1 MSIMTHET
9 AVKAAKWCVVTI
21 LFNCLV
27 SLLFSAHAIVSAMCY
42 LGWLGGTWFV
52 VSKHLKK
59 AEQEPVK
66 KVVPDVDVACDR
78 MCLIPDIDAVMH
90 GTGYNWCW
98 PDAVAINDIIVMDD
112 KNRWHGTIQMDSN
125 QRVYAVM
132 AMIDGSQVRFVNKP
146 YLYPKEKRMKEQN
159 APITSFFKEVLPD
172 AVWSWTGEDLLS
184 VTSEVRGL
192 DNALVKVHYRK
203 DGSVSSMIGENVKV
217 RLVRSAKKAEKA
229 EPVAEAMVK
238 AAAAAPT
245 ETKVVTP
252 DAAPAPAA
260 ATTEEKKSA
269 APSIAP
275 EKIEGAIER
284 DGKTSVLTAP
294 EREEVR
300 GDIDPINDENILA
313 VDDVPPISTET
324 AKMSAENI
332 ALFISRELEELANSA
347 LENGESSF
355 VFKWPEGIQ
364 TITEAEYLAKEL
376 MNRCDIYQQITV
388 DGDNQTLK
396 FELFNPDAII

>member
-1 MSIMTHET
+1 MSIITHET
-9 AVKAAKWCVVTI
+9 AVKAAKWCVATI
-21 LFNCLV
+21 IFNCLV

-364 TITEAEYLAKEL
+364 TITEAEYLAMEL

>member
-9 AVKAAKWCVVTI
+9 AVKAAKWCAATI

-229 EPVAEAMVK
+229 EPVVEATAEAT
-238 AAAAAPT
+238 AAAPT

-252 DAAPAPAA
+252 EATPAPATT
-260 ATTEEKKSA
+260 TTEEKKSA
-269 APSIAP
+269 TPSIAP

-347 LENGESSF
+347 LENGETSF

-376 MNRCDIYQQITV
+376 MNRCDIYQQIIV

>member
-1 MSIMTHET
+1 MSIITHET
-9 AVKAAKWCVVTI
+9 AVKAAKWCVATI
-21 LFNCLV
+21 IFNCLV

-229 EPVAEAMVK
+229 EPVVK
-238 AAAAAPT
+238 ATVEAAAAAPT

>member
-1 MSIMTHET
+1 MSIMRHET
-9 AVKAAKWCVVTI
+9 AVKAAKWCAVTI

-146 YLYPKEKRMKEQN
+146 YLY
-159 APITSFFKEVLPD
+159 
-172 AVWSWTGEDLLS
+172 
-184 VTSEVRGL
+184 
-192 DNALVKVHYRK
+192 
-203 DGSVSSMIGENVKV
+203 
-217 RLVRSAKKAEKA
+217 
-229 EPVAEAMVK
+229 
-238 AAAAAPT
+238 
-245 ETKVVTP
+245 
-252 DAAPAPAA
+252 
-260 ATTEEKKSA
+260 
-269 APSIAP
+269 
-275 EKIEGAIER
+275 
-284 DGKTSVLTAP
+284 
-294 EREEVR
+294 
-300 GDIDPINDENILA
+300 
-313 VDDVPPISTET
+313 
-324 AKMSAENI
+324 
-332 ALFISRELEELANSA
+332 AN
-347 LENGESSF
+347 E
-355 VFKWPEGIQ
+355 
-364 TITEAEYLAKEL
+364 
-376 MNRCDIYQQITV
+376 
-388 DGDNQTLK
+388 
-396 FELFNPDAII
+396 

>member
-9 AVKAAKWCVVTI
+9 AVKAAKWCAATI

-172 AVWSWTGEDLLS
+172 TVWSWTGEDLLS

-229 EPVAEAMVK
+229 EPVVEATAEAT
-238 AAAAAPT
+238 AAAPT

-252 DAAPAPAA
+252 EATPAPATT
-260 ATTEEKKSA
+260 TTEEKKSA
-269 APSIAP
+269 TPSIAP

-347 LENGESSF
+347 LENGETSF

>member
-9 AVKAAKWCVVTI
+9 AVKAAKWCAATI

-229 EPVAEAMVK
+229 EPVVEATAEAT
-238 AAAAAPT
+238 AAAPT
-245 ETKVVTP
+245 ETKVVPPEAT
-252 DAAPAPAA
+252 PAPATT
-260 ATTEEKKSA
+260 TTEEKKSA
-269 APSIAP
+269 TPSIAP

-347 LENGESSF
+347 LENGETSF

-376 MNRCDIYQQITV
+376 MNRCDIYQQIIV

>member
-1 MSIMTHET
+1 MSIMTRET
-9 AVKAAKWCVVTI
+9 AVKAAKWCAVTI

-238 AAAAAPT
+238 AAAAAPI

>member
-9 AVKAAKWCVVTI
+9 AVKAAKWCAATI

-229 EPVAEAMVK
+229 DPVVEATVE

-252 DAAPAPAA
+252 EAAPAPAA
-260 ATTEEKKSA
+260 TTTEEKKSA

>member
-9 AVKAAKWCVVTI
+9 AVKAAKWCAATI

-98 PDAVAINDIIVMDD
+98 PDAVAINDIVVMDD

-192 DNALVKVHYRK
+192 NNALVKVHYRK

-229 EPVAEAMVK
+229 EPVVEATAEAT
-238 AAAAAPT
+238 AAAPT
-245 ETKVVTP
+245 ETKAVTP
-252 DAAPAPAA
+252 EAAPAPATT
-260 ATTEEKKSA
+260 TTEEKKSA
-269 APSIAP
+269 TPSIAP

-347 LENGESSF
+347 LENGETSF

>member
-1 MSIMTHET
+1 MSIITHET
-9 AVKAAKWCVVTI
+9 AVKAAKWCVATI
-21 LFNCLV
+21 IFNCLV

>member
-1 MSIMTHET
+1 MSIITHET
-9 AVKAAKWCVVTI
+9 AVKAAKWCVATI

-27 SLLFSAHAIVSAMCY
+27 SLLFSAHAIASAMCY

-229 EPVAEAMVK
+229 EPVVEATVE

-252 DAAPAPAA
+252 EAAPAPAA
-260 ATTEEKKSA
+260 TTTEEKKSA
-269 APSIAP
+269 APSIVP

>member
-1 MSIMTHET
+1 MSIITHET
-9 AVKAAKWCVVTI
+9 AVKAAKWCVATI
-21 LFNCLV
+21 IFNCLV

-229 EPVAEAMVK
+229 EPVVEATVE

-252 DAAPAPAA
+252 DAAPAPSA

>member
-9 AVKAAKWCVVTI
+9 AVKAAKWCAATI

-229 EPVAEAMVK
+229 EPVVEATVE

-245 ETKVVTP
+245 ETKVITP
-252 DAAPAPAA
+252 EAAPAPAA
-260 ATTEEKKSA
+260 TTTEEKKSA

>member
-1 MSIMTHET
+1 MSIITHET
-9 AVKAAKWCVVTI
+9 AVKAAKWCVATI
-21 LFNCLV
+21 IFNCLV
-27 SLLFSAHAIVSAMCY
+27 SLLFSAHAVVSAMCY

-229 EPVAEAMVK
+229 EPVVEATVE

-252 DAAPAPAA
+252 DAAPAPAV

>member
-9 AVKAAKWCVVTI
+9 AVKAAKWCAATI

-229 EPVAEAMVK
+229 EPVVEATAEAT
-238 AAAAAPT
+238 AAAPT

-252 DAAPAPAA
+252 EATPAPATT
-260 ATTEEKKSA
+260 TTEEKKSA
-269 APSIAP
+269 TPSIAP

-347 LENGESSF
+347 LENGETSF

-376 MNRCDIYQQITV
+376 MNRCDIYQQVTV

>member
-1 MSIMTHET
+1 MSIMTRET
-9 AVKAAKWCVVTI
+9 AVKAAKWCAVTI

-98 PDAVAINDIIVMDD
+98 PDAVSINDIIVMDD

>member
-9 AVKAAKWCVVTI
+9 AVKAAKWCAATI

-192 DNALVKVHYRK
+192 DNALVKVHYHK

-229 EPVAEAMVK
+229 EPVVEATVE

-252 DAAPAPAA
+252 EAAPAPAA
-260 ATTEEKKSA
+260 TTTEEKKSA

>member
-1 MSIMTHET
+1 MSIMTRET
-9 AVKAAKWCVVTI
+9 AVKAAKWCAVTI

-396 FELFNPDAII
+396 LELFNPDAII

>member
-9 AVKAAKWCVVTI
+9 AVKAAKWCAATI

-90 GTGYNWCW
+90 CTGYNWCW

-229 EPVAEAMVK
+229 EPVVEATAEAT
-238 AAAAAPT
+238 AAAPT

-252 DAAPAPAA
+252 EATPAPATT
-260 ATTEEKKSA
+260 TTEEKKSA
-269 APSIAP
+269 TPSIAP

-347 LENGESSF
+347 LENGETSF

>member
-9 AVKAAKWCVVTI
+9 AVKAAKWCAATI

-90 GTGYNWCW
+90 GTGYTWCW

-159 APITSFFKEVLPD
+159 APITSFLKEVLPD

-275 EKIEGAIER
+275 EKLEGAIER

>member
-9 AVKAAKWCVVTI
+9 AVKAAKWCVATI

-27 SLLFSAHAIVSAMCY
+27 SLLFSDAIVSTMCY

-159 APITSFFKEVLPD
+159 APITSFLKEVLPD

-229 EPVAEAMVK
+229 EPVVEATVE

-252 DAAPAPAA
+252 EAAPAPAA
-260 ATTEEKKSA
+260 TTTEEKKSA

>member
-1 MSIMTHET
+1 MSIMTRET
-9 AVKAAKWCVVTI
+9 AVKAAKWCAVTI

-42 LGWLGGTWFV
+42 LVWLGGTWFV

>member
-9 AVKAAKWCVVTI
+9 AVKAAKWCAATI

-132 AMIDGSQVRFVNKP
+132 AMLDGSQVRFVNKP

-252 DAAPAPAA
+252 EAAPAQTT
-260 ATTEEKKSA
+260 TTEEKKSDA
-269 APSIAP
+269 SSIAP

>member
-9 AVKAAKWCVVTI
+9 AVKAAKWCVATI

-27 SLLFSAHAIVSAMCY
+27 SLLFSAHTIVSTMCY

-229 EPVAEAMVK
+229 EPVVEATVE

-252 DAAPAPAA
+252 EAAPAPAA
-260 ATTEEKKSA
+260 TTTEEKKSA

>member
-9 AVKAAKWCVVTI
+9 AVKAAKWCAATI

-217 RLVRSAKKAEKA
+217 RLVRSAKKVEKA

>member
-9 AVKAAKWCVVTI
+9 AVKAAKWCAATI

-229 EPVAEAMVK
+229 EPVVEATVE

-245 ETKVVTP
+245 ETKVITP
-252 DAAPAPAA
+252 EAAPAPAA
-260 ATTEEKKSA
+260 TTTEEKKSA
-269 APSIAP
+269 TPSIAP

>member
-9 AVKAAKWCVVTI
+9 AVKAAKWCAATI

-229 EPVAEAMVK
+229 EPVVEATAEAT
-238 AAAAAPT
+238 AAAPT

-252 DAAPAPAA
+252 EATPAPATT
-260 ATTEEKKSA
+260 TTEEKKSA
-269 APSIAP
+269 TPSIAP

>member
-9 AVKAAKWCVVTI
+9 AVKAAKWCAATI

-184 VTSEVRGL
+184 VTSEARGL

-229 EPVAEAMVK
+229 EPVVEATAEAT
-238 AAAAAPT
+238 AAAPT

-252 DAAPAPAA
+252 EATPAPATT
-260 ATTEEKKSA
+260 TTEEKKSA
-269 APSIAP
+269 TPSIAP

-347 LENGESSF
+347 LENGETSF

>member
-9 AVKAAKWCVVTI
+9 AVKAAKWCAATI

-229 EPVAEAMVK
+229 EPVVEATVE

-252 DAAPAPAA
+252 EAAPAPAA
-260 ATTEEKKSA
+260 TTTEEKKSA

>member
-9 AVKAAKWCVVTI
+9 AVKAAKWCAATI

-112 KNRWHGTIQMDSN
+112 NNRWHGTIQMDSN

-217 RLVRSAKKAEKA
+217 RLVRSAKKTEKA
-229 EPVAEAMVK
+229 EPVVEATAEAT
-238 AAAAAPT
+238 AAAPT

-252 DAAPAPAA
+252 EATPAPAT
-260 ATTEEKKSA
+260 TTEEKKSA
-269 APSIAP
+269 TPSIAP

-347 LENGESSF
+347 LENGETSF

>member
-9 AVKAAKWCVVTI
+9 AVKAAKWCAATI

-59 AEQEPVK
+59 AAQEPVK

-112 KNRWHGTIQMDSN
+112 ENRWHGTIQMDSN

-229 EPVAEAMVK
+229 EPVVEATAEAT
-238 AAAAAPT
+238 AAAPT

-252 DAAPAPAA
+252 EATPAPATT
-260 ATTEEKKSA
+260 TTEEKKSA
-269 APSIAP
+269 TPSIAP

-347 LENGESSF
+347 LENGETSF

-388 DGDNQTLK
+388 DGDNHTLK

>member
-1 MSIMTHET
+1 MSIITHET
-9 AVKAAKWCVVTI
+9 AVKAAKWCVATI
-21 LFNCLV
+21 IFNCLV

-90 GTGYNWCW
+90 DTGYNWCW

-229 EPVAEAMVK
+229 EPVVEATVE

-252 DAAPAPAA
+252 AAAPAPAA

>member
-9 AVKAAKWCVVTI
+9 AVKAAKWCAATI

-203 DGSVSSMIGENVKV
+203 DGCVSSMIGENVKV

-229 EPVAEAMVK
+229 EPVVEATVE

-245 ETKVVTP
+245 ETKVITP
-252 DAAPAPAA
+252 EAAPAPAA
-260 ATTEEKKSA
+260 TTTEEKKSA

>member
-1 MSIMTHET
+1 MSIITHET
-9 AVKAAKWCVVTI
+9 AVKAAKWCVATI
-21 LFNCLV
+21 IFNCLV

-172 AVWSWTGEDLLS
+172 AVWSWTGVDLLS

-229 EPVAEAMVK
+229 EPVVEATVE

>member
-1 MSIMTHET
+1 MSIITHET
-9 AVKAAKWCVVTI
+9 AVKAAKWCVATI
-21 LFNCLV
+21 IFNCLV

-229 EPVAEAMVK
+229 EPVVEATVE

-294 EREEVR
+294 ERDEVR

>member
-9 AVKAAKWCVVTI
+9 AVKAAKWCAATI

-229 EPVAEAMVK
+229 EPVVEATVE

-252 DAAPAPAA
+252 EAAPAPAA
-260 ATTEEKKSA
+260 TTTEEKKSA

-324 AKMSAENI
+324 TKMSAENI

>member
-9 AVKAAKWCVVTI
+9 AVKAAKWCAVTI

-59 AEQEPVK
+59 AEQGPVK
-66 KVVPDVDVACDR
+66 KVDPGVDGACDR
-78 MCLIPDIDAVMH
+78 MCLIPDIGAVMH

-98 PDAVAINDIIVMDD
+98 SDAVAINDIIVMDD

-184 VTSEVRGL
+184 LTSEVRGL

>member
-9 AVKAAKWCVVTI
+9 AVKAAKWCAATI

-159 APITSFFKEVLPD
+159 APITRFFKEVLPD

-229 EPVAEAMVK
+229 EPVVEATAEAT
-238 AAAAAPT
+238 AAAPT

-252 DAAPAPAA
+252 EATPAPATT
-260 ATTEEKKSA
+260 TTEEKKSA
-269 APSIAP
+269 TPSIAP

-347 LENGESSF
+347 LENGETSF

-376 MNRCDIYQQITV
+376 MNRCDIYQQIIV

>member
-1 MSIMTHET
+1 MSIMTRET
-9 AVKAAKWCVVTI
+9 AVKAAKWCAVTI

-300 GDIDPINDENILA
+300 GDIDLINDENILA

>member
-9 AVKAAKWCVVTI
+9 AVKAAKWCVATI

-27 SLLFSAHAIVSAMCY
+27 SLLFSAHAIVSTMCY

-229 EPVAEAMVK
+229 EPVVEATVE

-252 DAAPAPAA
+252 
-260 ATTEEKKSA
+260 EA
-269 APSIAP
+269 APSPSATTT
-275 EKIEGAIER
+275 ERKI
-284 DGKTSVLTAP
+284 
-294 EREEVR
+294 
-300 GDIDPINDENILA
+300 
-313 VDDVPPISTET
+313 
-324 AKMSAENI
+324 
-332 ALFISRELEELANSA
+332 
-347 LENGESSF
+347 
-355 VFKWPEGIQ
+355 
-364 TITEAEYLAKEL
+364 
-376 MNRCDIYQQITV
+376 RCS
-388 DGDNQTLK
+388 
-396 FELFNPDAII
+396 EHCA